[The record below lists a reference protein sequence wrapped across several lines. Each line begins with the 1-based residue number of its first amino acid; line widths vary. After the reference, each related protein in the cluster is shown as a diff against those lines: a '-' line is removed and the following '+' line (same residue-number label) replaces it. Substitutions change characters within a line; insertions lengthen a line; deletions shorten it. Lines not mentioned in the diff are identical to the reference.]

1 LLLAGVAVP
10 EVSAR
15 LGHKNPA
22 ITMKVYTHFLRGTE
36 SKAAETIAGLI
47 RSARSEAVA

>member
-1 LLLAGVAVP
+1 VPVA

-22 ITMKVYTHFLRGTE
+22 ITMKVYTHFLRGAET
-36 SKAAETIAGLI
+36 KAAETIAQLLAAAG
-47 RSARSEAVA
+47 A